1 MKWQGDWHRFSG
13 SRIQVGK
20 GGFTLV
26 ELLVA
31 LMIVGLLVVV
41 AVPSYWQMVHKSR
54 RGDAMTSLG
63 NLANAM
69 ERGMYTNN
77 CYSNIITGTQNYS
90 NMSVD
95 TYYQLSITLPAGTC
109 PTTYTLTATANS
121 NAVLGYTSQSK
132 DSDCQTFTLSNTGV
146 KTSAPSTTECW
157 N

>member
-1 MKWQGDWHRFSG
+1 MKLLVGRNRSSG
-13 SRIQVGK
+13 SRIKVGR

-31 LMIVGLLVVV
+31 LTIVCLFVV
-41 AVPSYWQMVHKSR
+41 AAIPSYRQFVYKSR

-77 CYSNIITGTQNYS
+77 CYSNIITGTQHYS
-90 NMSVD
+90 SMSVD
-95 TYYQLSITLPAGTC
+95 TYYQLSITLPNTTC

-121 NAVLGYTSQSK
+121 NAALGYTTQTK
-132 DSDCQTFTLSNTGV
+132 DSDCQTFSLSNTGV
-146 KTSAPSTTECW
+146 KTSTPSTTGCW